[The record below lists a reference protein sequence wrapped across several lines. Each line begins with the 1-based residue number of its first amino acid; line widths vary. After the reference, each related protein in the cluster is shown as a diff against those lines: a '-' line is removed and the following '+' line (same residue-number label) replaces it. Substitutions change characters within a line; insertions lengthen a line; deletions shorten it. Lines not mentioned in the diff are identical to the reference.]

1 MAVEP
6 SLCPIIP
13 AALIHGEPCLRF
25 RPLILA
31 KSSRI
36 VLQTEASSVL
46 QEAISYDIPL
56 QRVLM
61 ELPVL
66 LGRPDLLAIDE
77 NRGFLDAQTKNL
89 TLSRNKT
96 PEKHPD
102 LTFSSVSTSPQVALY
117 WLESVMNLTQHL
129 GLCEIC
135 VSKCTSFSSVVLPER
150 VPIPSKS
157 EPGPLGEPKFEDVS
171 CMGELGT
178 CVPDL
183 STTRD

>member
-31 KSSRI
+31 NSSRI

-56 QRVLM
+56 HRFSK

-66 LGRPDLLAIDE
+66 LGRPDLLAIEE
-77 NRGFLDAQTKNL
+77 NRGFLDAKYKTLALSLKMRLLKNICIQT
-89 TLSRNKT
+89 
-96 PEKHPD
+96 
-102 LTFSSVSTSPQVALY
+102 
-117 WLESVMNLTQHL
+117 
-129 GLCEIC
+129 
-135 VSKCTSFSSVVLPER
+135 
-150 VPIPSKS
+150 
-157 EPGPLGEPKFEDVS
+157 
-171 CMGELGT
+171 
-178 CVPDL
+178 
-183 STTRD
+183 